1 MNRGVALAVLVG
13 AVVGCGRT
21 AEPPIAATRTPASP
35 TTAARIAPEKLVAGA
50 VAAVS
55 RLDDFDEQRAYE
67 QAFDRLAQ
75 WSQATL
81 ADPQAWKPDPLLG
94 SLPDR
99 LRDGLEARVVVGTF
113 DAAGDVM
120 ALRDRRWLADIAAA
134 SRAEGSDELETAIRL
149 FEWVVRCLALVGD
162 PPMVPTDATPGTRWF
177 QLGEVLLSGRA
188 SSAQRAWVFLE
199 LLRQAGIEGV
209 MLATASGDAAEVRP
223 WIPAAVIG
231 GEAYLFEP
239 TYGMPI
245 PGRRGRVATAREAA
259 DDESVLA
266 AMSVPD
272 RPYPVKARD
281 LDSLTVLVPADAWS
295 LSRRMR
301 ELDRVTLPRHGMRL
315 AGDASATGRT
325 AAAALP
331 GGERPVSLWPFPFE
345 TAARRRAGGATL
357 QAALVRDLAPLSVV
371 TVTDAGRGQ
380 RATRPLFT
388 ARVRDFRG
396 VFDGPDG
403 AKAAYLA
410 ARPSRD
416 MLQRAVA
423 EVPADQA
430 AAVER
435 LYRQMKEDATYWLG
449 LVTLGEGQPE
459 AAVDYLQRMTLEA
472 SPDSRW
478 TDAARTNLGRALAE
492 LGRVDEAA
500 AVLREDGSPQRFGS
514 RLLADRLQRERAAAT
529 PSPAP

>member
-1 MNRGVALAVLVG
+1 MTRGVALALAIGV
-13 AVVGCGRT
+13 AAGCGRT
-21 AEPPIAATRTPASP
+21 AGPPAAAATARSPAP
-35 TTAARIAPEKLVAGA
+35 RIAPEKLVAGA
-50 VAAVS
+50 ITAVS

-75 WSQATL
+75 WSQAAL
-81 ADPQAWKPDPLLG
+81 AEPGGWRPDPLLDT
-94 SLPDR
+94 LPER
-99 LRDGLEARVVVGTF
+99 LRDGLDARLSAGTF
-113 DAAGDVM
+113 DAVGDVT
-120 ALRDRRWLADIAAA
+120 AVRDRRWLADIASATRADGIDDLAA
-134 SRAEGSDELETAIRL
+134 AERL

-162 PPMVPTDATPGTRWF
+162 PPMVASETTPGSRWF

-188 SSAQRAWVFLE
+188 SAAQRSWVFLE

-209 MLATASGDAAEVRP
+209 MLATSSGDAADVRP
-223 WIPAAVIG
+223 WVPAAVID

-259 DDESVLA
+259 EDDEVLA
-266 AMSVPD
+266 ALSLPD

-281 LDSLTVLVPADAWS
+281 LESLTVLVPADAWT
-295 LSRRMR
+295 LSRRMG
-301 ELDRVTLPRHGMRL
+301 ELDRVTLPRHGLRL
-315 AGDASATGRT
+315 AGDASATGR
-325 AAAALP
+325 AAAASLP
-331 GGERPVSLWPFPFE
+331 GGERPVALWSFPFE
-345 TAARRRAGGATL
+345 TEVRRRTEGPAL
-357 QAALVRDLAPLSVV
+357 QAAVVRDLAPLSVM
-371 TVTDAGRGQ
+371 TVMDGGRGR

-396 VFDGPDG
+396 AFDGPEG

-410 ARPSRD
+410 ARPSKD
-416 MLQRAVA
+416 VLQRAVA
-423 EVPADQA
+423 EVPPEQA

-459 AAVDYLQRMTLEA
+459 AAIDYLQRMTLAA

-478 TDAARTNLGRALAE
+478 TDAARGNLGRALAA
-492 LGRVDEAA
+492 LGRIDEAV

-514 RLLADRLQRERAAAT
+514 RLLADRLERERAAEQAA
-529 PSPAP
+529 PAP

>member
-1 MNRGVALAVLVG
+1 MSRAVAVALVVG
-13 AVVGCGRT
+13 AIVGCGRT
-21 AEPPIAATRTPASP
+21 AEPPMAVARSPAP
-35 TTAARIAPEKLVAGA
+35 RIAPEKLVAGA
-50 VAAVS
+50 IAAVS

-67 QAFDRLAQ
+67 QAFDRLTQWAQ
-75 WSQATL
+75 AALVDMGSWR
-81 ADPQAWKPDPLLG
+81 PDPLVG

-99 LRDGLEARVVVGTF
+99 LRAGLEARLAVGSL
-113 DAAGDVM
+113 DAAGDVR
-120 ALRDRRWLADIAAA
+120 AVRDRRWLADIAAA
-134 SRAEGSDELETAIRL
+134 SRADGVDELETAERL
-149 FEWVVRCLALVGD
+149 FAWVVRSLALVGD
-162 PPMVPTDATPGTRWF
+162 PPMVPTNSTPGSRWF

-188 SSAQRAWVFLE
+188 SAAQRSWVFLE

-209 MLATASGDAAEVRP
+209 MLATSSGDAADVRP
-223 WIPAAVIG
+223 WVPAAVIG

-245 PGRRGRVATAREAA
+245 AGRRGRVATAREAA
-259 DDESVLA
+259 EDESVLA
-266 AMSVPD
+266 ALSLPD

-281 LDSLTVLVPADAWS
+281 LASLSVLVPADAWTMS
-295 LSRRMR
+295 WRMR
-301 ELDRVTLPRHGMRL
+301 ELDRVALPRHGVRL
-315 AGDASATGRT
+315 AGDASATGRV
-325 AAAALP
+325 AAAILP
-331 GGERPVSLWPFPFE
+331 GGDRPVALWQFPFE
-345 TAARRRAGGATL
+345 TEVRRRGGDAAI
-357 QAALVRDLAPLSVV
+357 QGALVRDLAPLSVV

-396 VFDGPDG
+396 AFDGPDG

-416 MLQRAVA
+416 VLQRAVA
-423 EVPADQA
+423 EVPAEQA

-459 AAVDYLQRMTLEA
+459 AAIDYLQRMTLEA

-478 TDAARTNLGRALAE
+478 TDAARTNLGRALAD
-492 LGRVDEAA
+492 LGRIDEAVK
-500 AVLREDGSPQRFGS
+500 VLREDGSPQRFGS
-514 RLLADRLQRERAAAT
+514 RLLADRLERERT
-529 PSPAP
+529 PEQPAPAP